1 MRSEYVY
8 LSQLLSEIIL
18 TKVLILAS
26 LEDFYFATQCVQ
38 SRFPSTFFLFCFF
51 FFSFLVR
58 TQVIIII

>member
-8 LSQLLSEIIL
+8 LSQLFSEIIL

-26 LEDFYFATQCVQ
+26 LGDFYFATQCVQ

-51 FFSFLVR
+51 FFLFL
-58 TQVIIII
+58 